1 MPSHLSYRVF
11 AVFLLGLVVLGL
23 QACSSAASDE
33 QVTPAGILPQ
43 QPQVQTNNQPAPIHT
58 AAATATLRATATI
71 APTPTPSFRICSP
84 LEIHG
89 LPELREITSDP
100 YRPPPPGKDMRH
112 HGIDFSYYTRGER
125 TTIQGVGVQSVLAGR
140 VAASL
145 SYTFPFGNL
154 VIIETPNQALPQ
166 AIKSTLGITAEQS
179 LYLLYA
185 HMDAPPLV
193 ASGSQVSTC
202 QLIGQVGKSGNA
214 VEPHLHLEVRSGPP
228 GASFDSLGYYQAD
241 HTEQEKANYL
251 LWRTSGVFQHMD
263 PMLLLN
269 LGLGT
274 PAP

>member
-1 MPSHLSYRVF
+1 MPVQLIRRVITI
-11 AVFLLGLVVLGL
+11 FLLGLAVLGL
-23 QACSSAASDE
+23 QACSPTDSNVQA
-33 QVTPAGILPQ
+33 TPTGILPRP
-43 QPQVQTNNQPAPIHT
+43 PQVNTKTPSAPPT
-58 AAATATLRATATI
+58 ATATLQATQTI
-71 APTPTPSFRICSP
+71 APTPTLIFRICSP

-89 LPELREITSDP
+89 LAELREITSDP

-112 HGIDFSYYTRGER
+112 HGVDFSYYTRGER

-145 SYTFPFGNL
+145 PDTFPFGNL
-154 VIIETPNQALPQ
+154 VIIETPNQDLPQ
-166 AIKSTLGITAEQS
+166 AVKSTLGITPEQS

-193 ASGSQVSTC
+193 TLGSQVAAC

-228 GASFDSLGYYQAD
+228 GATFDSLGYYQVEN
-241 HTEQEKANYL
+241 TEQEKANYL

>member
-1 MPSHLSYRVF
+1 MPAQLFRRVITI
-11 AVFLLGLVVLGL
+11 FLLGLAVLGL
-23 QACSSAASDE
+23 QACSPTDSNVQA
-33 QVTPAGILPQ
+33 TPTGILPRP
-43 QPQVQTNNQPAPIHT
+43 PQVIAKTPSAPLT
-58 AAATATLRATATI
+58 ATSTATLQATQTI
-71 APTPTPSFRICSP
+71 APTPTPIFRICSP

-89 LPELREITSDP
+89 LAELREITSDP

-112 HGIDFSYYTRGER
+112 HGVDFSYYTRGER

-145 SYTFPFGNL
+145 SDTFPFGNL
-154 VIIETPNQALPQ
+154 VIIETSNQALPQ
-166 AIKSTLGITAEQS
+166 AVKSTLGLTPEQS

-193 ASGSQVSTC
+193 APGSQVAAC

-228 GASFDSLGYYQAD
+228 GATFDSLGYYQAEN
-241 HTEQEKANYL
+241 TEQEKANYL

>member
-1 MPSHLSYRVF
+1 MFAQLFRRVITI
-11 AVFLLGLVVLGL
+11 FLLGLAILGM
-23 QACSSAASDE
+23 QACASDATGT
-33 QVTPAGILPQ
+33 QVTLTENSPRPPQ
-43 QPQVQTNNQPAPIHT
+43 ANTKTPSTPPT
-58 AAATATLRATATI
+58 ATATATLQATATI
-71 APTPTPSFRICSP
+71 TPTPTPAFRICSP

-89 LPELREITSDP
+89 LAELREITSDP

-112 HGIDFSYYTRGER
+112 HGVDFSYYTRGER

-145 SYTFPFGNL
+145 SDTFPFGNL

-166 AIKSTLGITAEQS
+166 AVKSALGVTPEQS

-185 HMDAPPLV
+185 HMDASPLV
-193 ASGSQVSTC
+193 APGSQVDAC

-228 GASFDSLGYYQAD
+228 GASFDSLGYYQAEN
-241 HTEQEKANYL
+241 TEQEKANYL

-263 PMLLLN
+263 PMILLN

-274 PAP
+274 AFP